1 MINDEQRQVPSS
13 QTERVVLPISIRK
26 AFSIVP
32 VPVGSVKGGVSWRKK
47 PCSDRSPA
55 MPTRNSQ
62 EGVLRSAVI
71 DRFRSVATAPVQE
84 RKFPIGPA
92 SAKKLGYDRAEVDA
106 LLAFGRDSGYL
117 RLLDAC

>member
-1 MINDEQRQVPSS
+1 
-13 QTERVVLPISIRK
+13 
-26 AFSIVP
+26 
-32 VPVGSVKGGVSWRKK
+32 
-47 PCSDRSPA
+47 
-55 MPTRNSQ
+55 MPT
-62 EGVLRSAVI
+62 GDLPDGTLRASGI
-71 DRFRSVATAPVQE
+71 DRFRRVATAPNLK